1 VEWVNVVMQAS
12 FSTLLSLVSSAA
24 LQMSE
29 PMVLLALG
37 ALLIALGFSGRLRS
51 TRPEGL
57 NRPRPAPGS
66 LARQTGS
73 VLAAQQTR

>member
-1 VEWVNVVMQAS
+1 MWVMQAS

-29 PMVLLALG
+29 PMVLLAVG
-37 ALLIALGFSGRLRS
+37 GLLLALGFSGRLRS
-51 TRPEGL
+51 IRPEGL
-57 NRPRPAPGS
+57 NRRRPAADRP
-66 LARQTGS
+66 ARQTNS